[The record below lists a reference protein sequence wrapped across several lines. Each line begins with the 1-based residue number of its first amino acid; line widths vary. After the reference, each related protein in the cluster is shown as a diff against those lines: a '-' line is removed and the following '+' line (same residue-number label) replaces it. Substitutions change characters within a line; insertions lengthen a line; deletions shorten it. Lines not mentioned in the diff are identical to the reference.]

1 MTTAAQLAPVDKMQ
15 LVLSNQ
21 QIRSQFE
28 TCLRDKAPAFIASLI
43 DLYGSDSY
51 LQGCDPKAVAME
63 ALKAATL
70 DLPINKQL
78 GFAYIVPYRT
88 KGVLVPQFQ
97 IGYKGYIQLA
107 QRSGL
112 YKVINAAVIPEGLNV
127 QQDWITGEIIISGTP
142 KSNKSQGY
150 LAHFRLLNGF
160 QKTHYMSKEDVVYHA
175 RKYSKSYGSDNSA
188 WKSNFDEM
196 AMKTCLRL
204 LIPKYGPLS
213 TEMQMAF
220 TSESD
225 EDPDEA
231 WEEEVEENA
240 NRETIDAEFT
250 VQEGPEKA
258 EGKAETSQK
267 PEPPK
272 DAEKPKRRK
281 PSYR

>member
-1 MTTAAQLAPVDKMQ
+1 MQ

-70 DLPINKQL
+70 DLAINKQL

-97 IGYKGYIQLA
+97 IGYRGFVQLA

-112 YKVINAAVIPEGLNV
+112 YKAINATSVPEGLKV
-127 QQDWITGEIIISGTP
+127 LEDWITGEITITGTP
-142 KSNKSQGY
+142 KSDKPQGY
-150 LAHFRLLNGF
+150 VAYFRLLNGF
-160 QKTHYMSKEDVVYHA
+160 EKTLYMDKEAVEIHA
-175 RKYSKSYGSDNSA
+175 QKYSKSYASANSP
-188 WKSNFDEM
+188 WKTHFDEM
-196 AMKTCLRL
+196 ARKTVLRL
-204 LIPKYGPLS
+204 LLSKYGPLS
-213 TEMQMAF
+213 TEMQMAL

-225 EDPDEA
+225 VDRDEA

-272 DAEKPKRRK
+272 DAEKPKRRG